1 MEENRSS
8 ALGPWLGRG
17 IFISSHEGPGNLWS
31 VARGL
36 IRPGFAHES
45 VYQLGAMEPDLQE
58 FVNAIGLND
67 DGWTASTNLAPIIRR
82 FTLDVTAKTFCGGS
96 IDAQKTGTQPIVEIA
111 GQASAGGTTGLENA
125 FDVVNRQAAKRIV
138 VGKLNWV
145 MNSKIFKSA
154 CVSFSDFAYERVDR
168 AMAAVKGSR
177 AQEHPQAEVEFV
189 KQMAARSDD
198 RELMRDLLI
207 QMLFA
212 GIDGTTAM
220 ISFAMLELSRNAGCW
235 DRIRAELEAEG
246 MLNAG
251 PEGITHTK
259 LKACTYLQ
267 NVLNE
272 TLRLWPPVPINT
284 RQAVRDTVLPVGGGP
299 DGQSPIVVQKG
310 TVMRY
315 SVWIMHRRKDIFG
328 PDALDW
334 KPDHWVGR
342 RMGWEYIPFNG
353 GPRICLGRKFALTE
367 GCYLL
372 ARLAQLY
379 DKIEPLIVE
388 PNITTRV
395 ELALIPLKGVPVRLH
410 RAETV

>member
-1 MEENRSS
+1 
-8 ALGPWLGRG
+8 
-17 IFISSHEGPGNLWS
+17 
-31 VARGL
+31 
-36 IRPGFAHES
+36 
-45 VYQLGAMEPDLQE
+45 MEPDLQE